1 MIELDQ
7 LITEIVESPN
17 ENSKNQ
23 YENAVNCLEY
33 ELAMKGEKVQAFSVR
48 REYAMKMVTQWVAK
62 YKTTE
67 GCPASYADT
76 LNIPFKTIK
85 KPSNWVDG

>member
-1 MIELDQ
+1 MIELDK
-7 LITEIVESPN
+7 LITEIVESPS

-23 YENAVNCLEY
+23 YENAVNLLEY
-33 ELAMKGEKVQAFSVR
+33 NLAMKGEKVQAFSVR
-48 REYAMKMVTQWVAK
+48 REYAIKMLTQWVAK

-76 LNIPFKTIK
+76 LNIPFRTIN
-85 KPSNWVDG
+85 KPKSLE